1 MKPAT
6 LLAALFLVAGLS
18 FGSSLR
24 GQASPAISAQALT
37 RGCFISQH
45 NTVPVLLEI
54 ARTPAQRR
62 YGLMERESLD
72 SHAGMLFVYPEFRP
86 PEHGFWMYN
95 TRIPLDIAYLDDKG
109 RIVSIRTMEPC
120 PSEQGSQ
127 CPSYPAG
134 TRFIR
139 AVEMNAGFFSGN
151 GIGVGDR
158 LVTGNSDCPAR

>member
-1 MKPAT
+1 MKPVT
-6 LLAALFLVAGLS
+6 LLVFLFLGTGLS
-18 FGSSLR
+18 LWGQETGANSSL
-24 GQASPAISAQALT
+24 ATT
-37 RGCFISQH
+37 RACFASQH
-45 NTVPVLLEI
+45 NSIPVLLEI

-62 YGLMERESLD
+62 HGLMERESLD

-134 TRFIR
+134 TRFIQ

-151 GIGVGDR
+151 GIGVGDQ
-158 LVTGNSDCPAR
+158 LVTGNADCPAR